1 MGVSFLVLDA
11 CGAAS
16 SLINSLAMANDNHE
30 VKESPL
36 ACDMNGIEPGSR
48 ERHAATGR
56 ELLQAAA
63 EIRELPDGYAFR
75 LPAGPD
81 VLVRAAEFISLE
93 KLCCPFLRFV
103 LEVGPEGGPVWL
115 RLTGR
120 EGVKA
125 FIREEVSGLLGIAIN
140 WGGTK

>member
-1 MGVSFLVLDA
+1 MTYDTR
-11 CGAAS
+11 
-16 SLINSLAMANDNHE
+16 AM
-30 VKESPL
+30 KESPI
-36 ACDMNGIEPGSR
+36 ACDMSAIEAARR
-48 ERHAATGR
+48 EHHLATGKEVFR
-56 ELLQAAA
+56 AVL

-75 LPAGPD
+75 LSGEPN

-103 LEVGPEGGPVWL
+103 IEVGAEGGPVWL

-125 FIREEVSGLLGIAIN
+125 FIREEVGGLLGGAIDWN
-140 WGGTK
+140 V

>member
-1 MGVSFLVLDA
+1 
-11 CGAAS
+11 
-16 SLINSLAMANDNHE
+16 MANNEHT

-36 ACDMNGIEPGSR
+36 ACDMSAIDTGRR

-56 ELLQAAA
+56 ELLRAA

-81 VLVRAAEFISLE
+81 VLVKAAEFISLE

-103 LEVGPEGGPVWL
+103 LEVEPEGGPLWL

-125 FIREEVSGLLGIAIN
+125 FVREEVSGLLGGAIN
-140 WGGTK
+140 WEP